1 MYSKRLF
8 VPLAFMLGGFSLF
21 TEIPLVRAQQDNP
34 GYTVQAGDVLE
45 VSVWREPDLTREVL
59 VRPDGGMSF
68 PLVGDLIG
76 TNKTVTDIQQE
87 IAERLTTYIPEPVV
101 TVSVKE
107 IKGNSIYV
115 IGQVNAPGEYVATR
129 RMDVMQALSLA
140 GGMTAYASGN
150 KIKILRRDNS
160 SKQVS
165 IAFRYDDV
173 AKGQNLEQNILLQ
186 GGDVVVVP

>member
-1 MYSKRLF
+1 MTSVMRPTFFIATVLGLF
-8 VPLAFMLGGFSLF
+8 CFLSA
-21 TEIPLVRAQQDNP
+21 TNAQQNNP
-34 GYTVQAGDVLE
+34 GYTIQAGDLLE
-45 VSVWREPDLTREVL
+45 ISVWREPDLTREVL

-68 PLVGDLIG
+68 PLVGDL
-76 TNKTVTDIQQE
+76 TATDKTVTDIQQE
-87 IAERLTTYIPEPVV
+87 IAERLATYIPEPVV

-107 IKGNSIYV
+107 IKGNAIYV

-150 KIKILRRDNS
+150 KIKILRRDSN
-160 SKQVS
+160 SKQIA

-173 AKGQNLEQNILLQ
+173 AKGQNLEQNIVLQ

>member
-1 MYSKRLF
+1 MKLKRPALF
-8 VPLAFMLGGFSLF
+8 FSSLLCISCF
-21 TEIPLVRAQQDNP
+21 LPTASAQQEGNA
-34 GYTVQAGDVLE
+34 YIIQAGDVLE
-45 VSVWREPDLTREVL
+45 ISVWREADLTREVL

-68 PLVGDLIG
+68 PLVGNILATD
-76 TNKTVTDIQQE
+76 KSVTDIQQE
-87 IAERLTTYIPEPVV
+87 IAERLATYIPEPVV

-115 IGQVNAPGEYVATR
+115 IGQVNLPGEYVATR

-150 KIKILRRDNS
+150 KIKILRRDND
-160 SKQVS
+160 SKQ
-165 IAFRYDDV
+165 IAIRFRYDDV
-173 AKGQNLEQNILLQ
+173 AKGENLEQNIVLQ